1 VTDDAIGH
9 WLNAAGRV
17 PLLTAAEEVHLSQAI
32 RRWQD
37 WEGAPDAAPAQVQR
51 RGLRARER
59 MVAANLRLVVSV
71 ANKYRGRITAR
82 NQCMS
87 DAYQEG
93 AIGLQRGAE
102 KFDASRGYKFS
113 TYGYHWIRQAIT
125 RWIDRIDLVRIPVHV
140 SEMLRRDEQDLAD
153 PRIADALAARRLGS
167 LDLPIGEGDG
177 STLADVIAAPAED
190 PLEDLA
196 AEQLV
201 ATMRQYLPDDVALV
215 ELMQEHGTRALAPL
229 LGCSRAG
236 VAYRR
241 NAAVA
246 RLRRLG

>member
-1 VTDDAIGH
+1 
-9 WLNAAGRV
+9 
-17 PLLTAAEEVHLSQAI
+17 
-32 RRWQD
+32 
-37 WEGAPDAAPAQVQR
+37 
-51 RGLRARER
+51 
-59 MVAANLRLVVSV
+59 
-71 ANKYRGRITAR
+71 
-82 NQCMS
+82 
-87 DAYQEG
+87 
-93 AIGLQRGAE
+93 
-102 KFDASRGYKFS
+102 
-113 TYGYHWIRQAIT
+113 
-125 RWIDRIDLVRIPVHV
+125 LVRIPVHV
-140 SEMLRRDEQDLAD
+140 SEMLRRDEQDRSD

-167 LDLPIGEGDG
+167 LDLPIGEGDN
-177 STLADVIAAPAED
+177 TLADVIAAPAED